1 MNIQTNT
8 GAMAGL
14 QQFAPYLGAA
24 IETRL
29 ERDIWYRISRDP
41 ELMEKIVS
49 PLHPLR
55 YDIRSVRFDKTMK
68 QSLDEHL
75 FDSIYS
81 YSREHV
87 QSLFPSME
95 DGDDNAFEMTFGP
108 KKKSIIVDRNFIM
121 HHAQNMRTVL
131 QAQSLIP
138 QNEPNTS
145 SESVHLSEGRL
156 GPFEHVM
163 AMLYAPGRYF
173 HITKNIAYLLRPGN
187 LEAIFYFIDFLG
199 MEELRSLL
207 GSNAKEIMRRH
218 YLLTVAYSKFLNT
231 ISGGNMMFVGEDAE
245 VPEVPATPATPRE
258 QVDDIGRCTIES
270 CNKLCIAMD
279 RFSMYEFLSE
289 YYEVY
294 VSEETLMIVANM
306 KGVHASVQII
316 KEHLN
321 HYELSTTGLKMLTQ
335 HMIKL
340 TLKLIGAGGA
350 GGAGDAKNVIL
361 PTDGNRRFFD
371 F

>member
-1 MNIQTNT
+1 
-8 GAMAGL
+8 MAGI

-24 IETRL
+24 LETEL

-41 ELMEKIVS
+41 ELMEKIVN

-68 QSLDEHL
+68 QNLDEHL

-81 YSREHV
+81 YSRERV

-95 DGDDNAFEMTFGP
+95 DEDGNAFEMTFGP

-138 QNEPNTS
+138 QNESNAS

-156 GPFEHVM
+156 GPFVHVM

-231 ISGGNMMFVGEDAE
+231 VSGGSLMFVGEVPADAE
-245 VPEVPATPATPRE
+245 VPSVPASPRNR
-258 QVDDIGRCTIES
+258 VDDIGRCTIES
-270 CNKLCIAMD
+270 CNNLCITMD

-294 VSEETLMIVANM
+294 VSEETLRIVANM
-306 KGVHASVQII
+306 KGDYASVQII
-316 KEHLN
+316 KEHLG

-340 TLKLIGAGGA
+340 TLKLIGPGSAGGA
-350 GGAGDAKNVIL
+350 GGAGGANNVIL